1 MSYQKKNFLFNF
13 NNLYLLEHFIH
24 SLYFINYIDG
34 IFNKIMFIPKII
46 QNYSNLYIMIM
57 IINI

>member
-24 SLYFINYIDG
+24 SYILS
-34 IFNKIMFIPKII
+34 IILMEYLIKLCLFPKII
-46 QNYSNLYIMIM
+46 QNYSNLYIMIL